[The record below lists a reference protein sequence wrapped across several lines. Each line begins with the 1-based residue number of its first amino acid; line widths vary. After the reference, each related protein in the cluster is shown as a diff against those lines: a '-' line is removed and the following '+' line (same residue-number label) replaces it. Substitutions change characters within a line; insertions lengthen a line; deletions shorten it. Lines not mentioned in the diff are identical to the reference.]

1 MRSWNRPEIRL
12 GALAAALTLGA
23 CTTVGPN
30 FKSPAAPTAGGY
42 AMSGDASPAGATLN
56 PDKRSMGLWW
66 RDLGSTKLD
75 AVTQQALADN
85 QTVAG
90 ALAAVDKAR
99 EQAASVRGGM
109 APRVDANASV
119 QGERINLTAFGFNGF
134 PGFPAISNPTISLLS
149 VGATA
154 SYDLDMFGGERRK
167 LETAQAAEAAAAHRA
182 DAAYLTLTGNVA
194 MSAMRIAAIRAQIDA
209 VHAIIAD
216 DERNLD
222 IVRKA
227 QAAGGEAPAAST
239 SRRAQ
244 IAADQALLPPLGQE
258 LAQARHNLA
267 LLVGKSPAEWAAPDF
282 DVAEFTPPVQVP
294 VSLPSSLVRSRPD
307 ILAAE
312 DDLHA
317 DTARIGVATA
327 NLYPDIKLA
336 AGWAQSA
343 ITPGALFSYGATGWN
358 IGPQLTAP
366 LFNGG
371 ALRADKR
378 AAEAQARASLAQY
391 RQTVLT
397 AFTQVSDVLT
407 ALAHDDDKMTALI
420 AAQQAADRA
429 LVDARAAYSLGGG
442 PLANVVEA
450 QRQVDQARL
459 NVVQA
464 QAQKLM
470 DIVSLYA
477 ATATNWRES
486 TVSRR

>member
-1 MRSWNRPEIRL
+1 MRWWNRS
-12 GALAAALTLGA
+12 GALAATLTLSA
-23 CTTVGPN
+23 CAAVGPN
-30 FKSPAAPTAGGY
+30 FKTPPAPTVGGY
-42 AMSGDASPAGATLN
+42 AMVGDASPAGAALS
-56 PDKRSMGLWW
+56 PDKRAMGPWW
-66 RDLGSTKLD
+66 RDLGSQRLNV
-75 AVTQQALADN
+75 VTEQALAHN
-85 QTVAG
+85 QTVAE

-99 EQAASVRGGM
+99 EQAASVHGGM

-119 QGERINLTAFGFNGF
+119 QGERINLNEFGFTGF
-134 PGFPAISNPTISLLS
+134 PGIANVPNPTISLLS
-149 VGATA
+149 VGATV
-154 SYDLDMFGGERRK
+154 SYDLDVFGGQRRR
-167 LETAQAAEAAAAHRA
+167 LETAQAMEAAAAHRA

-194 MSAMRIAAIRAQIDA
+194 MAAVRIAAIHAQIDA

-216 DERNLD
+216 DQHNLE
-222 IVRKA
+222 IVQKA

-244 IAADQALLPPLGQE
+244 IAADQALAPPLEQE

-267 LLVGKSPAEWAAPDF
+267 LLVGKSPAEWSAPEF
-282 DVAEFTPPVQVP
+282 DVAEFTPPAQVP

-312 DDLHA
+312 ADLHA

-343 ITPGALFSYGATGWN
+343 LTPGALFSYGASGWN

-378 AAEAQARASLAQY
+378 AAEAQARASLAFY
-391 RQTVLT
+391 RQTVLS

-407 ALAHDDDKMTALI
+407 ALAHDDERMAALG
-420 AAQQAADRA
+420 AAQQDADRA
-429 LVDARAAYSLGGG
+429 LSDARAAYSLGGG
-442 PLANVVEA
+442 PLAGVVEA
-450 QRQVDQARL
+450 QRQVDRARL
-459 NVVQA
+459 DVVQA

-470 DIVSLYA
+470 DIVELYA
-477 ATATNWRES
+477 ATATDWRES
-486 TVSRR
+486 AVSQR

>member
-1 MRSWNRPEIRL
+1 M
-12 GALAAALTLGA
+12 AALTLGA
-23 CTTVGPN
+23 CAAVGPN
-30 FKSPAAPTAGGY
+30 FKPPSPPTASGY
-42 AMSGDASPAGATLN
+42 AMAGDSSPAGAALS
-56 PDKRSMGLWW
+56 PDKRAMGPWW
-66 RDLGSTKLD
+66 RDLGSARLD
-75 AVTQQALADN
+75 GVMDEALADN
-85 QTVAG
+85 QTVA
-90 ALAAVDKAR
+90 AAVASLDKAR

-109 APRVDANASV
+109 APKVDGNASL
-119 QGERINLTAFGFNGF
+119 QGQRINLSSFGFSGF
-134 PGFPAISNPTISLLS
+134 PGFPSIPNPTISLFS
-149 VGATA
+149 IGATV
-154 SYDLDMFGGERRK
+154 SYDFDFFGLERRK
-167 LETAQAAEAAAAHRA
+167 LETAVAVAEAQSHRA

-194 MSAMRIAAIRAQIDA
+194 MAAVRTAAIQAQIDA

-216 DERNLD
+216 DERNLE
-222 IVRKA
+222 IVRRA
-227 QAAGGEAPAAST
+227 QAAGGEAPAAAT
-239 SRRAQ
+239 SRNAQ
-244 IAADQALLPPLGQE
+244 IAADQALLPPLAQD

-267 LLVGKSPAEWAAPDF
+267 LLVGKPPAEWSAPKF
-282 DVAEFTPPVQVP
+282 EVAEFRPPTPIP

-312 DDLHA
+312 ADLHA

-343 ITPGALFSYGATGWN
+343 LTPGALFSYNASGWN

-397 AFTQVSDVLT
+397 AFTQVSDVLA
-407 ALAHDDDKMTALI
+407 ALAHDDDRLTALG

-429 LVDARAAYSLGGG
+429 LSDARAAYRLGGG
-442 PLANVVEA
+442 PLASVVEA
-450 QRQVDQARL
+450 QRQDDRARL
-459 NVVQA
+459 DVVQA
-464 QAQKLM
+464 QSQKLM
-470 DIVSLYA
+470 DIITLYG

-486 TVSRR
+486 AVSQR